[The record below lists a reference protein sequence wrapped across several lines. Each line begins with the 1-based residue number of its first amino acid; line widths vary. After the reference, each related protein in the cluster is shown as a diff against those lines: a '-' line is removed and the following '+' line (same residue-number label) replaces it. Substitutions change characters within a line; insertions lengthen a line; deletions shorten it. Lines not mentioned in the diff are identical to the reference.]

1 MIVGIVTP
9 FVYPHDQEIRVRKIA
24 NSLKQLG
31 HDVHI
36 LCGSNGASFE
46 FVDQDGIVVHRI
58 NILSGVPL
66 LHRIINIPV
75 PINPAWYFWLFWM
88 CKRLS
93 IDVLIARDLRLS
105 LPTAIIGKILGLRAI
120 ADFGENFP
128 AMHRFLGRGKLIIH
142 IIILLEKL
150 VVQMVDYVF
159 VVTEENKWRL
169 CNADKTRVDKIHVL
183 TNVPEISQLQQ
194 WGKTIPLES
203 FQSMDGILKL
213 VFIGLVDQFRGLE
226 LVLEALSYLDK
237 DIKFQLT
244 IVGDGP
250 YLSHIQKVARQ
261 KGLEKNIE
269 YKGWISEGKYR
280 ELLNHHIGLIPHVDC
295 ELTQSTMPNK
305 SFDYMSVGLPFI
317 TTDLQPVSNLV
328 RECKCGWVVPHDPLA
343 LSNLLKD
350 LVTNPAEM
358 YLRGQNGY
366 LSVTEKYNWEYQS
379 KETLKYVGIDGN

>member
-24 NSLKQLG
+24 NSLKQMG

-36 LCGSNGASFE
+36 LCGSDGDLFE
-46 FVDQDGIVVHRI
+46 FVDRDCVFVHRI
-58 NILSGVPL
+58 NILTSVPF
-66 LHRIINIPV
+66 LHRVISMPT
-75 PINPAWYFWLFWM
+75 PINPAWYFWLLWI

-105 LPTAIIGKILGLRAI
+105 LPSAIVGKILGLQTI

-128 AMHRFLGRGKLIIH
+128 AMHSFLGRGKLIIRL
-142 IIILLEKL
+142 IALLEKI
-150 VVQMVDYVF
+150 VVQLVDFVF
-159 VVTEENKWRL
+159 VVTEENKWRIYNS
-169 CNADKTRVDKIHVL
+169 CNVRADKIHVL
-183 TNVPEISQLQQ
+183 TNVPAISQLQQ
-194 WGKTIPLES
+194 WGETVPLES
-203 FQSMDGILKL
+203 FHRMGSILKL

-226 LVLEALSYLDK
+226 LILEALSYLDK
-237 DIKFQLT
+237 DANFQLT
-244 IVGDGP
+244 IIGDGP

-261 KGLEKNIE
+261 NGLDNNIE
-269 YKGWISEGKYR
+269 YKGWISEGKYQ
-280 ELLNHHIGLIPHVDC
+280 ELLNHHLGLIPHVDC

-317 TTDLQPVSNLV
+317 TTDLRPISNLV

-343 LSNLLKD
+343 IADLLND
-350 LVTNPAEM
+350 VVTNPEEM

-366 LSVTEKYNWEYQS
+366 KSVVKKYNWEYLS
-379 KETLKYVGIDGN
+379 KEVFSLVGIR